1 MEKIEEFN
9 GEAEKAGDDGDVE
22 KAMEFMDKAKAL
34 KAGLDQIIEDEQ
46 KKIRMNGAERK
57 LIICEICANFMSSKD
72 NDERMQDH
80 CAALPP
86 PPPRVT
92 RCVRLLRARF
102 PCAGPSARRDAR
114 TVGSAP
120 PLPAAIWQFMG
131 RANRSS
137 EDFGVFQ
144 PQKTGLKTRKPV
156 ALSHATNSLVFVPV
170 FAPGKLGSPN
180 LSG

>member
-80 CAALPP
+80 CEALPP
-86 PPPRVT
+86 PPLASRAASAS
-92 RCVRLLRARF
+92 CVPAFRAPGQVRAGTHALWGRLHHCQLR
-102 PCAGPSARRDAR
+102 S
-114 TVGSAP
+114 GSSR
-120 PLPAAIWQFMG
+120 G

-137 EDFGVFQ
+137 
-144 PQKTGLKTRKPV
+144 
-156 ALSHATNSLVFVPV
+156 
-170 FAPGKLGSPN
+170 
-180 LSG
+180 

>member
-80 CAALPP
+80 CEALPP
-86 PPPRVT
+86 PPPSRHAL
-92 RCVRLLRARF
+92 RPPPACPLSVRRAK
-102 PCAGPSARRDAR
+102 CAQGRTQCGIGPTTASCDLA
-114 TVGSAP
+114 VHGES
-120 PLPAAIWQFMG
+120 
-131 RANRSS
+131 
-137 EDFGVFQ
+137 
-144 PQKTGLKTRKPV
+144 
-156 ALSHATNSLVFVPV
+156 
-170 FAPGKLGSPN
+170 
-180 LSG
+180 